1 MHRNRNLSFHCYYI
15 IFTLC
20 PGQVPLGLVE
30 GSVIC
35 VLWPP
40 SRVGLVRGAKVVGL
54 YNKG

>member
-1 MHRNRNLSFHCYYI
+1 MHRNRDLSFHYYYI